1 MAAGATIH
9 TFDVDLSDV
18 DRGVYESFS
27 LRAAKHPSE
36 TEAFLITRV
45 LAYCLEYVDGIAFSE
60 GISTKEEPAVLV
72 RDATGAITTWVE
84 IGAPDASRLHSGS
97 KQSERTVVYTH
108 RDPEKVAAPWT
119 GKRIHGAER
128 IELRSFQPG
137 FVDRVVAALGRRNA
151 LTVSVM
157 EGRLYL
163 ELGGESFDSE
173 LLSRP
178 AQG

>member
-36 TEAFLITRV
+36 TEAFMLTRV
-45 LAYCLEYVDGIAFSE
+45 LAYCLEYTEGIAFSE

-72 RDATGAITTWVE
+72 RDLTGAITVWIE
-84 IGAPDASRLHSGS
+84 IGAPDATRLHFGS
-97 KQSERTVVYTH
+97 KLAERAVVYTH
-108 RDPEKVAAPWT
+108 RDPVKVAAAWA
-119 GKRIHGAER
+119 GKRIHEGER
-128 IELRSFQPG
+128 IELRSFDAG
-137 FVDRVVAALGRRNA
+137 LIDRAVAAVGRRNT
-151 LTVSVM
+151 LTVSRI
-157 EGRLYL
+157 EGRVYL
-163 ELGGESFDSE
+163 ELGGESFDAE

-178 AQG
+178 AA

>member
-1 MAAGATIH
+1 M
-9 TFDVDLSDV
+9 
-18 DRGVYESFS
+18 
-27 LRAAKHPSE
+27 
-36 TEAFLITRV
+36 
-45 LAYCLEYVDGIAFSE
+45 
-60 GISTKEEPAVLV
+60 LV

-108 RDPEKVAAPWT
+108 RDPEKVAAPWA

-137 FVDRVVAALGRRNA
+137 FVDRVVAVLGRRNA
-151 LTVSVM
+151 LTVSVI

-163 ELGGESFDSE
+163 ELGGGSFDSE